1 MLYSV
6 VLERASHDGWLGIY
20 GMTLLAATGEA
31 PALGKVR
38 SIARFLPNFWGGNK
52 QLRRCQVIDF

>member
-38 SIARFLPNFWGGNK
+38 SIARFLPIFLEGNK
-52 QLRRCQVIDF
+52 QLRR